1 MDIQCNGIGGIMAWT
16 CVIALFWFALCLPFP
31 KMSGVLKVLVILTF
45 AYVVFF
51 YAMR

>member
-1 MDIQCNGIGGIMAWT
+1 MDLRDR
-16 CVIALFWFALCLPFP
+16 ALLVRHVFTVP
-31 KMSGVLKVLVILTF
+31 KMSEVFKVLVILTF